1 MEQLKRLIYNQ
12 VLTKVGN
19 NYTYKKSK
27 LSKFFLQGTLQFK
40 VPYVIMY
47 MSVHDS
53 DRKRF

>member
-27 LSKFFLQGTLQFK
+27 LSIFLQGTLQFK